1 MQLVHNISNLPHDA
15 LKPSIAAIGF
25 FDGVHLGHQYLIEQ
39 VKAEAAA
46 KGLCTALVTFPVHP
60 RKVMNAEYKP
70 ELLTSYNE
78 KIELLEATGIDYCF
92 ALDFTSDISQLTAY
106 DFMRSILKER
116 YNIHGL
122 VIGYDHRFGH
132 NRSEGFDDYN
142 RYGKELGID
151 VIQARAC
158 IVNDVTIS
166 SSVIRRLLHSGDVTL
181 ATTYLGYEYFLEGTV
196 IDGYKVGRTIGFP
209 TANLQP
215 TDSEKLI
222 PSDGVYAVRA
232 TVKDEVYAGM
242 MNIGH
247 RPTINNGHNR
257 SLEVHILHFHSDIYD
272 CPIRISFVQRIRS
285 EMKFNGKD
293 QLIEQLSKDALTV
306 EKLLLGVLTSFLS
319 KNDK

>member
-1 MQLVHNISNLPHDA
+1 MLLVHNTSNLSHDA

-25 FDGVHLGHQYLIEQ
+25 FDGVHLGHHYLIEQ
-39 VKAEAAA
+39 VESEAAA
-46 KGLCTALVTFPVHP
+46 KGLCAALVTFPVHP
-60 RKVMNAEYKP
+60 RKVMNAEYEP
-70 ELLTSYNE
+70 ELLTSYDE
-78 KIELLEATGIDYCF
+78 RIELLQATGVDYCF

-132 NRSEGFDDYN
+132 NRSEGFDDYY

-151 VIQARAC
+151 VIQAKAC
-158 IVNDVTIS
+158 VLDDVTIS
-166 SSVIRRLLHSGDVTL
+166 SSTIRRLLHSGDVTL
-181 ATTYLGYEYFLEGTV
+181 SATYLGYEYFLEGTV

-209 TANLQP
+209 TANLRP
-215 TDSEKLI
+215 TDPDKLI
-222 PSDGVYAVRA
+222 PADGVYAVRV
-232 TVKDEVYAGM
+232 TLNDIIYAGM

-257 SLEVHILHFHSDIYD
+257 SIEVHILHFHSDIYD

-285 EMKFNGKD
+285 EMKFTSKE
-293 QLIEQLSKDALTV
+293 QLIEQLSKDAITV
-306 EKLLLGVLTSFLS
+306 EKLLI
-319 KNDK
+319 